1 MLIKDYYPAVLMASD
16 EDELERLFD
25 PRSIAV
31 IGASRK
37 EGKVGHKLLSN
48 ILKSDYDGEVYPI
61 NPKGGEVLGK
71 KLYESIEDVPGSV
84 DLAVIV
90 VPAKIVKEAVQ
101 QCGEKG
107 VENIIVIS
115 SGFSEVG
122 KVEEERALVD
132 EAEKYD
138 MRLLGPNVF
147 GIYSAKSDLNATFGP
162 SDIEKGS
169 IAVLSQSGALGIAMI
184 GKTAQQYLGLSAI
197 VSIGNKADIDD
208 VDVVDYFSQ
217 DDESEVIMIYMEG
230 LEKGQE
236 FMEKVEDLQ
245 EDKTVIVL
253 KSGRSEKGATAVASH
268 TGSLAGS
275 DRIFS
280 SAFKQCGVLRAEN
293 LKEAFNWSRA
303 FSNSILPEKDK
314 AVVVTNGGG
323 IGVLSADAAEK
334 HGVKLLDDQTH
345 LKETFEEVIPPFGST
360 KNPIDITGQAGE
372 EEYERSLRRAYES
385 DEIGSIIGLYCEAG
399 GGDAWGGA
407 KAIKKVY
414 EEYGDEKTSVFTFVG
429 GKEADECVQWL
440 RKHDIPAF
448 KDTYECVSALG
459 ALYRKKR
466 YMERKKEK
474 EELKEPDIPLDEIR
488 EIVKDVRKDG
498 RLTLREDEAR
508 EILDLAGVPMA
519 EGEVVT
525 SLEGAIKA
533 AEKIGYPVVLKVVS
547 EDIVHKSDA
556 GGLALDLENEK
567 EVVDAYQA
575 INSNVR
581 KKYPDAH
588 VKGIS
593 VAKMLKGGEETII
606 GGSRDNTFGPLVMF
620 GLGGVYVEIL
630 EDVEFRVAPIG
641 RKEARRMIGEINSF
655 PVLMGAR
662 GESRKDLNALADVI
676 YRISYL
682 MNEVDGIAELDLNPV
697 KAFEKGKGCK
707 SVDVAINLKR
717 R

>member
-1 MLIKDYYPAVLMASD
+1 MSARQDD
-16 EDELERLFD
+16 LEGLFD
-25 PRSIAV
+25 PSSIAV

-48 ILKSDYDGEVYPI
+48 ILQSGYDGEVYPV
-61 NPKGGEVLGK
+61 NPKGGEALGK
-71 KLYESIEDVPGSV
+71 KLYRSVEEIPEPV

-90 VPAKIVKEAVQ
+90 VPAKIVKETVH
-101 QCGEKG
+101 QCGEIG
-107 VENIIVIS
+107 VKHLIIIS
-115 SGFSEVG
+115 SGFSEIG
-122 KVEEERALVD
+122 EVEEERALVE
-132 EAEKYD
+132 EARRYG
-138 MRLLGPNVF
+138 MRVLGPNVF
-147 GIYSAKSDLNATFGP
+147 GIYSAKSELNATFGP
-162 SDIEKGS
+162 SEIEKGS
-169 IAVLSQSGALGIAMI
+169 IAVLSQSGALGIALI

-208 VDVVDYFSQ
+208 IDLVDYFSR

-230 LEKGQE
+230 MENGRE
-236 FMEKVEDLQ
+236 FMEKVEDLE
-245 EDKTVIVL
+245 EDKTVIIL

-280 SAFKQCGVLRAEN
+280 SAFKQCGVLRAEE
-293 LKEAFNWSRA
+293 LREAFNWSRA
-303 FSNSILPEKDK
+303 FSNSPLPEKDN

-334 HGVKLLDDQTH
+334 YGVKLLDDQTH
-345 LKETFEEVIPPFGST
+345 LKETFGDVIPPFGST
-360 KNPIDITGQAGE
+360 KNPVDITGQAGK
-372 EEYERSLRRAYES
+372 EEYERSLRCAYES
-385 DEIGSIIGLYCEAG
+385 EEIGSVIGLYCEAG

-407 KAIKKVY
+407 KAIRKVY

-429 GKEADECVQWL
+429 GKQADECVQWL

-448 KDTYECVSALG
+448 TDTYECVSALG

-466 YMERKKEK
+466 DIARKEEKKEIP
-474 EELKEPDIPLDEIR
+474 ESDMPLDEIR
-488 EIVKDVRKDG
+488 DILEDVRESG

-508 EILDLAGVPMA
+508 EVLHLAGIPMA
-519 EGEVVT
+519 EGRGVT
-525 SLEGAIKA
+525 SLEGAIKT
-533 AEKIGYPVVLKVVS
+533 AEQIGYPVVLKVVS
-547 EDIVHKSDA
+547 EDIIHKSDA
-556 GGLALDLENEK
+556 GGLALDLEDEK

-575 INSNVR
+575 IRSNVR

-593 VAKMLKGGEETII
+593 VAKMLKGGEETIV
-606 GGSRDNTFGPLVMF
+606 GGTRDNTFGPLVMF

-630 EDVEFRVAPIG
+630 EDVEFRVAPIDK
-641 RKEARRMIGEINSF
+641 KEARRMIGNINAF

-662 GESRKDLNALADVI
+662 GETRKDLEALADVI
-676 YRISYL
+676 YRVSYL
-682 MNEVDGIAELDLNPV
+682 MDEVDDIAEMDLNPI
-697 KAFEKGKGCK
+697 KAFDQGKGCK

>member
-1 MLIKDYYPAVLMASD
+1 MGAKREQND
-16 EDELERLFD
+16 LERLFD
-25 PRSIAV
+25 PRNIAV

-37 EGKVGHKLLSN
+37 KGKVGYKLLSN
-48 ILKSDYDGEVYPI
+48 ILESEYEGDVYPV
-61 NPKGGEVLGK
+61 NPKGGEVLGME
-71 KLYESIEDVPGSV
+71 LHESIEELPEPI

-90 VPAKIVKEAVQ
+90 VPAKLVKEAVH

-107 VENIIVIS
+107 VKHIIVIS
-115 SGFSEVG
+115 SGFAEVG
-122 KVEEERALVD
+122 KVEEERDLVE
-132 EAEKYD
+132 EAKKYG
-138 MRLLGPNVF
+138 MRVLGPNVF

-169 IAVLSQSGALGIAMI
+169 IALLSQSGALGIALI

-208 VDVVDYFSQ
+208 VDLVEYFSE
-217 DDESEVIMIYMEG
+217 DGESEVILVYMEG
-230 LEKGQE
+230 LENGRE
-236 FMEKVEDLQ
+236 FMETVETLQ

-293 LKEAFNWSRA
+293 LREAFNWSRA
-303 FSNSILPEKDK
+303 FSNSSLPKNENT
-314 AVVVTNGGG
+314 VVVTNGGG

-334 HGVKLLDDQTH
+334 YDVKLLDDQTH
-345 LKETFEEVIPPFGST
+345 LKETFEDAIPSFGST
-360 KNPIDITGQAGE
+360 KNPVDITGQAGK
-372 EEYERSLRRAYES
+372 EEYEKSLRRAYES
-385 DEIGSIIGLYCEAG
+385 EEIGSVVGLYCEAG

-407 KAIKKVY
+407 KAIKEVY

-448 KDTYECVSALG
+448 TDTYECVSALG
-459 ALYRKKR
+459 ALYQKKR
-466 YMERKKEK
+466 YLERMKNK
-474 EELKEPDIPLDEIR
+474 EEIPEPDIPLEKIRNRLKQIR
-488 EIVKDVRKDG
+488 ERD

-508 EILDLAGVPMA
+508 EILDMAGIPMA

-525 SLEGAIKA
+525 SLEGAVET
-533 AEKIGYPVVLKVVS
+533 AERIGYPVVLKIVS
-547 EDIVHKSDA
+547 EDIIHKSDA
-556 GGLALDLENEK
+556 GGLALNLENEK

-575 INSNVR
+575 ILSNVR

-588 VKGIS
+588 IKGIS
-593 VAKMLKGGEETII
+593 VAKMLQGGEETII
-606 GGSRDNTFGPLVMF
+606 GGTRDNTFGPLVMF

-641 RKEARRMIGEINSF
+641 IKEARRMMGEINAF
-655 PVLMGAR
+655 PVLVGAR
-662 GESRKDLNALADVI
+662 GESRKDLGALADVI
-676 YRISYL
+676 YKISYL
-682 MNEVDGIAELDLNPV
+682 MNEVDEIAEMDLNPI
-697 KAFEKGKGCK
+697 KAFDQGEGCK
-707 SVDVAINLKR
+707 AVDVAINLKR